1 GDLWCLGCAG
11 WEAIGRELGGHWDI
25 GGAKVLANDLVLNC
39 SRQVRALRSLGAGI
53 STGGGRSV
61 EAGQSRASVAP
72 PPPAPG
78 RDQGDR
84 DTRTRSEL
92 PRQRATFNLPRPPS
106 PPRRAKEEQVTEPL
120 SEEEEEEEEEDEE
133 GDDPEVRGDH
143 TVQLATAVLSEVDHE
158 EETEPEVLTHVNRSH
173 GGEPKELGG
182 NINDSNAWQRILCCE
197 SIEKLDQDGVE
208 VDVTQLQAWSAL
220 SPARGQILEVALGQS
235 NFHEAPAVWAAF
247 VIVRVSTLLD
257 GSLVLEC
264 RFLGSEDTSVDG
276 RLDTDFNTEGN
287 SIHLCLS
294 RPCLDI
300 SEGEPDLGDFL
311 HATRVRLWSASRFV
325 EVCPYLSDA
334 QKKNVNKFLK
344 SSTEKPKAPRTPRA
358 KAATAKTAPK
368 EKKDRG
374 KPGET
379 GGKAAPRRKP
389 ALRTPKETEPGDPDI
404 RASKEELRQKLKA
417 LRVRLQGD
425 GKEEDQEYSPGTLVD
440 EEQKDGLDVESSDP
454 VQADGLTTGANLDP
468 LPPELAK
475 AVARKDKL
483 RRSRRHTGGEDAL
496 ALVDTKDT
504 TSKSLS
510 GQLVQKALEVTR
522 QRKAKSSSKKK
533 KKVSGKTDME
543 RLSNVLVKA
552 LQKASGVTPKE
563 TEATKK
569 KKRKRRM
576 LRDGTIVTSSASSGA
591 SSGAETEEPSSDE
604 DLEAPLRKKS
614 RDRPGSVLQLLV
626 AHIRDQL
633 DQSALTETGQAS
645 AVVTGGVK
653 VMTYFNIHVK
663 GAYPQHLR
671 ELREMFHLASCIDAI
686 RSGDVARCADG
697 LAARFIALHQ
707 SLVDGN
713 WGTARHLEL
722 HAMEDVTAASPSA
735 ILATRRHAK
744 LVSKMQGYPSSSWVP
759 GAGRGRGGKG
769 KNEWSYG
776 DTRGEAQVAEE
787 ASLVKAVEIA
797 PQAPLAD
804 LGQILCLC
812 DTLRRTGC
820 VLAWGSCFTNEL
832 QNSGIYRLMFASS
845 VRQRAGRKRLA
856 LPLREGELA
865 GTVNTLKAVSLCEAA
880 EDSFCTLHAEACWTY
895 LACFACNSLV
905 DVQRPLDSGGWIKAE
920 ERACAAVR
928 LMTRRLLSHGRQEP
942 VSSEGIEKDVKLARV
957 NYLGEEVGS
966 CHKLTLRQIGE
977 LPAITSALISC
988 GVCDWIPFDD
998 VLTYR
1003 GEVSERILLR
1013 SMLPAG
1019 EQVVRNR
1026 PLPLW
1031 MVGLLKEAREH
1042 RRIWWH
1048 VYLDNYAGGQVLGVS
1063 ETSAAGDQLHQLA
1076 EKAWREAQVVSSEKK
1091 RKRAV
1096 EEAEELG
1103 ALVSGA
1109 TNTIGASPER
1119 ILKVIQ
1125 ATLWIL
1131 SQKHLSKKHVQV
1143 VAGRWVHIL
1152 QFRRPGMAFLD
1163 STWQFISSKTFSS
1176 RLVEQVKRELWREL
1190 IEIKLVGENVASMA
1204 KSECAQSLAM
1214 SYQHVSGPSS
1224 GADHHRDRQVCQG
1237 ATKTLKSDGR
1247 HFLPRMSYAH
1257 LCDRMGLAPGFAAPW
1272 RIKISL
1278 ARKLQYGKGRS
1289 GSRFLNKLLK
1299 VLNAN
1304 LLAHGIT
1311 LILGHVESTQN
1322 PTDHASR
1329 YYDAMR
1335 KLLPTL
1341 EKVKGPPQ
1349 LDDAV
1354 SDWVEKQWREGQT
1367 IHVVS
1372 DALCGLHHFEPYTKK
1387 LIPSAW
1393 KLFRTWRKLEAPN
1406 RAPPLTKYII
1416 YSLAHY
1422 AMMHNDLVF
1431 GTLLLMGFFGL
1442 LRTGEL
1448 LLVKPCNILVAKE
1461 RVILSLESTKS
1472 GKRNAASETV
1482 SFDDPFAVIAI
1493 DQLLQ
1498 LREHQRL
1505 QHVPCWL
1512 HSAQNFRNKFSF
1524 YLKKFDL
1531 QGHCFRPYS
1540 LRRGGAT
1547 HLFQTTGSMELALL
1561 KGRWGSAQVAKIY
1574 LQDGLSFLP
1583 MLTFSPRARE
1593 KLQEWRPFQ
1602 HYSVK

>member
-1 GDLWCLGCAG
+1 MADL
-11 WEAIGRELGGHWDI
+11 
-25 GGAKVLANDLVLNC
+25 
-39 SRQVRALRSLGAGI
+39 
-53 STGGGRSV
+53 
-61 EAGQSRASVAP
+61 
-72 PPPAPG
+72 
-78 RDQGDR
+78 
-84 DTRTRSEL
+84 
-92 PRQRATFNLPRPPS
+92 
-106 PPRRAKEEQVTEPL
+106 
-120 SEEEEEEEEEDEE
+120 DE
-133 GDDPEVRGDH
+133 
-143 TVQLATAVLSEVDHE
+143 
-158 EETEPEVLTHVNRSH
+158 
-173 GGEPKELGG
+173 
-182 NINDSNAWQRILCCE
+182 
-197 SIEKLDQDGVE
+197 DGVE

-744 LVSKMQGYPSSSWVP
+744 MVSKMQGYPSSSWVP

-776 DTRGEAQVAEE
+776 DTRGEA
-787 ASLVKAVEIA
+787 K
-797 PQAPLAD
+797 
-804 LGQILCLC
+804 G
-812 DTLRRTGC
+812 
-820 VLAWGSCFTNEL
+820 
-832 QNSGIYRLMFASS
+832 
-845 VRQRAGRKRLA
+845 
-856 LPLREGELA
+856 EGKTKNK
-865 GTVNTLKAVSLCEAA
+865 G
-880 EDSFCTLHAEACWTY
+880 
-895 LACFACNSLV
+895 
-905 DVQRPLDSGGWIKAE
+905 
-920 ERACAAVR
+920 
-928 LMTRRLLSHGRQEP
+928 
-942 VSSEGIEKDVKLARV
+942 
-957 NYLGEEVGS
+957 
-966 CHKLTLRQIGE
+966 
-977 LPAITSALISC
+977 
-988 GVCDWIPFDD
+988 
-998 VLTYR
+998 
-1003 GEVSERILLR
+1003 
-1013 SMLPAG
+1013 
-1019 EQVVRNR
+1019 
-1026 PLPLW
+1026 
-1031 MVGLLKEAREH
+1031 
-1042 RRIWWH
+1042 
-1048 VYLDNYAGGQVLGVS
+1048 
-1063 ETSAAGDQLHQLA
+1063 
-1076 EKAWREAQVVSSEKK
+1076 KK
-1091 RKRAV
+1091 
-1096 EEAEELG
+1096 
-1103 ALVSGA
+1103 
-1109 TNTIGASPER
+1109 
-1119 ILKVIQ
+1119 
-1125 ATLWIL
+1125 
-1131 SQKHLSKKHVQV
+1131 
-1143 VAGRWVHIL
+1143 
-1152 QFRRPGMAFLD
+1152 
-1163 STWQFISSKTFSS
+1163 
-1176 RLVEQVKRELWREL
+1176 
-1190 IEIKLVGENVASMA
+1190 
-1204 KSECAQSLAM
+1204 
-1214 SYQHVSGPSS
+1214 
-1224 GADHHRDRQVCQG
+1224 
-1237 ATKTLKSDGR
+1237 
-1247 HFLPRMSYAH
+1247 
-1257 LCDRMGLAPGFAAPW
+1257 
-1272 RIKISL
+1272 
-1278 ARKLQYGKGRS
+1278 GKGRWDNRPNWDTPRS
-1289 GSRFLNKLLK
+1289 KDWEKNK
-1299 VLNAN
+1299 
-1304 LLAHGIT
+1304 
-1311 LILGHVESTQN
+1311 
-1322 PTDHASR
+1322 
-1329 YYDAMR
+1329 
-1335 KLLPTL
+1335 
-1341 EKVKGPPQ
+1341 EKPE
-1349 LDDAV
+1349 
-1354 SDWVEKQWREGQT
+1354 EK
-1367 IHVVS
+1367 
-1372 DALCGLHHFEPYTKK
+1372 PK
-1387 LIPSAW
+1387 
-1393 KLFRTWRKLEAPN
+1393 
-1406 RAPPLTKYII
+1406 
-1416 YSLAHY
+1416 
-1422 AMMHNDLVF
+1422 
-1431 GTLLLMGFFGL
+1431 
-1442 LRTGEL
+1442 
-1448 LLVKPCNILVAKE
+1448 
-1461 RVILSLESTKS
+1461 
-1472 GKRNAASETV
+1472 
-1482 SFDDPFAVIAI
+1482 
-1493 DQLLQ
+1493 
-1498 LREHQRL
+1498 
-1505 QHVPCWL
+1505 
-1512 HSAQNFRNKFSF
+1512 
-1524 YLKKFDL
+1524 
-1531 QGHCFRPYS
+1531 
-1540 LRRGGAT
+1540 
-1547 HLFQTTGSMELALL
+1547 
-1561 KGRWGSAQVAKIY
+1561 
-1574 LQDGLSFLP
+1574 
-1583 MLTFSPRARE
+1583 
-1593 KLQEWRPFQ
+1593 
-1602 HYSVK
+1602 